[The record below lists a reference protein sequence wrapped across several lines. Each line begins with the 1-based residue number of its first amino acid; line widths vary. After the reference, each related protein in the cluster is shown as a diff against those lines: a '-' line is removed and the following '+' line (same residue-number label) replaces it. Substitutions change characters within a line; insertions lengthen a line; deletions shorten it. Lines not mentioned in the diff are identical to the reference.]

1 MNLKSKLN
9 EQLEA
14 LIETLSLIPEAERP
28 GNGAYYLLSLAKAVG
43 CDGIDA
49 PMVADV
55 WFMDSLESASEEA
68 GKPTPTRDQARAI
81 YAQIDREL
89 NADDG
94 ITWSTLEGFL

>member
-14 LIETLSLIPEAERP
+14 LIETLSLIPEAEQP

-49 PMVADV
+49 PMVVDM
-55 WFMDSLESASEEA
+55 WFMDSLESLSEQ
-68 GKPTPTRDQARAI
+68 KLSRDQARAI
-81 YAQIDREL
+81 YAKIDREL
-89 NADDG
+89 DANDG
-94 ITWSTLEGFL
+94 ITWSTLEDAL